1 MGATRNGDTLEFM
14 EFNEK
19 PENFSGLMEHA
30 KETAWLD
37 MQSSLQYVQ
46 DVCFGSNLVSGWW
59 QDAASGMDLLE
70 IIHRPQTRVE
80 ELLGMA
86 LVSQKIML
94 AVSELG
100 EAMEGHRRNRMD
112 DKLPHRKMLE
122 VEIADAIIRL
132 FDLAGGLG
140 LHMDEAIPEKL
151 KFNLHR
157 EDHKLDNRAKDGGK
171 AY

>member
-1 MGATRNGDTLEFM
+1 M
-14 EFNEK
+14 
-19 PENFSGLMEHA
+19 
-30 KETAWLD
+30 
-37 MQSSLQYVQ
+37 
-46 DVCFGSNLVSGWW
+46 GWW
-59 QDAASGMDLLE
+59 QDAVSGMDLLE
-70 IIHRPQTRVE
+70 IIHRPQNRVE

-140 LHMDEAIPEKL
+140 FNMDEAISEKL

-157 EDHKLDNRAKDGGK
+157 EDHKLSNRAKDGGK

>member
-1 MGATRNGDTLEFM
+1 METTHNGDTLD
-14 EFNEK
+14 
-19 PENFSGLMEHA
+19 FSGLLENGEA
-30 KETAWLD
+30 TNWDELRG
-37 MQSSLQYVQ
+37 SLLYVQ
-46 DVCFGSNLVSGWW
+46 EVCFGVNHNKGWW

-70 IIHRPQTRVE
+70 IIHRPQNRVE

-122 VEIADAIIRL
+122 VEIADAIIR
-132 FDLAGGLG
+132 
-140 LHMDEAIPEKL
+140 PEKL

-157 EDHKLDNRAKDGGK
+157 EDHKLDKRAKDGGK

>member
-1 MGATRNGDTLEFM
+1 M
-14 EFNEK
+14 ETTHNK
-19 PENFSGLMEHA
+19 NQVDFSGLVENGEA
-30 KETAWLD
+30 TNWNELRG
-37 MQSSLQYVQ
+37 SLLYVQ
-46 DVCFGSNLVSGWW
+46 EVCFGVNHNRGWW

-70 IIHRPQTRVE
+70 IIHRPQNRVE

-140 LHMDEAIPEKL
+140 FNMDEAIPEKL